1 MTTTPAP
8 WLETVR
14 LSLREFTPSD
24 FADLYRLD
32 SDALVM
38 RYLNHGEPLT
48 RAEVRATLER
58 MLRYYPHYPGLGV
71 WRAQV
76 RQTGAFA
83 GWFCL
88 KYCPPTC
95 DVEIGYR
102 LVPEVWGCGLA
113 TEGATALLSHAFTEL
128 GLFRVIGITHPDNR
142 ASQCVLRKAG
152 LADEGWGFY
161 YNKRVRLFAAAQSRT
176 VAEPRVAIPVE
187 SFAPEVAVG
196 RQRDRSIGP
205 GADRRVRVAV
215 ARPRAQSRVAD
226 RAR

>member
-1 MTTTPAP
+1 MTPTPAP
-8 WLETVR
+8 WLETLR

-24 FADLYRLD
+24 FHDLYRLD
-32 SDALVM
+32 SDPRVM

-48 RAEVRATLER
+48 HAEVRATLVR
-58 MLRYYPHYPGLGV
+58 VLHYYPHYPGLGV
-71 WRAQV
+71 WRASL
-76 RQTGAFA
+76 RESGAFA

-113 TEGATALLSHAFTEL
+113 TEGATALLSYAFDDL

-142 ASQCVLRKAG
+142 ASQCVLRKSG
-152 LADEGWGFY
+152 LVDEGWGFY
-161 YNKRVRLFAAAQSRT
+161 YGKRVRLFAAERART
-176 VAEPRVAIPVE
+176 ATERRGSIALE
-187 SFAPEVAVG
+187 DTAFNS
-196 RQRDRSIGP
+196 QRDRAVGP
-205 GADRRVRVAV
+205 RADRRVRVAR
-215 ARPRAQSRVAD
+215 ARAGTQPRLAD